1 MKKTLII
8 MSAVIAVGSIFTS
21 CTKNSDI
28 KAASEVK
35 ASNVEETGSFRPDP
49 KPAPESGGLF
59 HEVHIYNPGGVQYD
73 GYNFNDRIWMSANLQ
88 TTHYA
93 DGTPI
98 NHFEEGNAGKLYSYY
113 DAYEN
118 HKGENDAQGACPR
131 GYHLPNL
138 DEWAWTAA
146 MIKGDS
152 HCDANDGGCLSVA
165 LRSTGWDGTNNAGL
179 SIEKERGFGGNLGNN
194 VTGFWFRDGALII
207 QFWGTEWKS
216 VDEAGK
222 LANLS
227 VRCIKN

>member
-1 MKKTLII
+1 MKNALII
-8 MSAVIAVGSIFTS
+8 MTAVIAAGSVFTS
-21 CTKNSDI
+21 CKKNSDVQSS
-28 KAASEVK
+28 SEVIAPK
-35 ASNVEETGSFRPDP
+35 VEETASFHPDP
-49 KPAPESGGLF
+49 KPAPESEGLF
-59 HEVHIYNPGGVQYD
+59 HEVHIWNSANVQYG
-73 GYNFNDRIWMSANLQ
+73 GYNFNDRIWTSANIARTQ
-88 TTHYA
+88 YA
-93 DGTPI
+93 DGTPV

-113 DAYEN
+113 DAFEN
-118 HKGENDAQGACPR
+118 HMGENNAQGICPN

-152 HCDANDGGCLSVA
+152 KCDPNDGGCLSVA
-165 LRSTGWDGTNNAGL
+165 LRANEWDGTNASGL
-179 SIEKERGFGGNLGNN
+179 SIQKEKGFGGNLGNG

-207 QFWGTEWKS
+207 QYWGTEWKS